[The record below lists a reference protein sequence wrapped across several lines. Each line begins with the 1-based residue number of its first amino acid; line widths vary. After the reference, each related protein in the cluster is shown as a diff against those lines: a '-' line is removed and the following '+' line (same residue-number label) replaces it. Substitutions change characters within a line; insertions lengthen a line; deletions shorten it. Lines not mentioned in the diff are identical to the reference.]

1 MIHFKC
7 TSTTIMTEQTTLP
20 TIEPSRADFIKE
32 RADRQ
37 SKNNRLAETAIKTR
51 DLSKHIN
58 LKEYERVL
66 CEVNLISDQ
75 LLDEC
80 DKNTLLTTVL
90 AGRCA
95 INSSR
100 QGTKDEELQIST
112 CNTISSKCGVMIE
125 NLSST
130 AFRPTK
136 DGKLLTKAEY
146 SKQLA
151 DKTIHKNDCL
161 KSFDAR
167 ITGKITGWIFAKV
180 AIGLGGH
187 QDNVFEEAHTFCE
200 WVIKYGNKE
209 EIYIV
214 LIDTDLTTNYN
225 ELKQKYENQPNIIIG
240 DHVSI
245 QQYFIDNYY
254 NK

>member
-1 MIHFKC
+1 MI
-7 TSTTIMTEQTTLP
+7 TPQTI
-20 TIEPSRADFIKE
+20 TIEATKADFIKE

-37 SKNNRLAETAIKTR
+37 SKNNSLAKTAINNR

-58 LKEYERVL
+58 IKEYERVL
-66 CEVNLISDQ
+66 CEVKLTSDQ

-80 DKNTLLTTVL
+80 EKHDLLTTVL

-112 CNTISSKCGVMIE
+112 CNMISSKCGIIIE

-136 DGKLLTKAEY
+136 HGKLLTKTEY
-146 SKQLA
+146 NKQLA

-167 ITGKITGWIFAKV
+167 ITGKINGWVFAKV
-180 AIGLGGH
+180 AIGFGGH
-187 QDNVFEEAHTFCE
+187 QDNVFEEAHTFCD
-200 WVIKYGNKE
+200 WVIKYGNKA

-214 LIDTDLTTNYN
+214 LIDTDLTANYN
-225 ELKQKYENQPNIIIG
+225 ELKQKYANQPNIIIG